1 MKGLKET
8 NYELLTRTHFMLR
21 FEEQSQLSV
30 QSIQSSRVFS
40 LQSSSK
46 MTQEQAAVIIGLISE
61 GNKSRKK
68 RQKLK
73 ADLFFI
79 RNFCWK

>member
-1 MKGLKET
+1 
-8 NYELLTRTHFMLR
+8 MLR

-68 RQKLK
+68 RQIKS
-73 ADLFFI
+73 
-79 RNFCWK
+79 